1 MYTSVIIYSKSN
13 NKEKTIKWKEAGDF
27 VYGILYQVIYRSVYR
42 FLNVLYFVG
51 GKYDFNNIGSNYDF
65 TVQIRQ

>member
-1 MYTSVIIYSKSN
+1 MLFIYSWLIAVFN
-13 NKEKTIKWKEAGDF
+13 I
-27 VYGILYQVIYRSVYR
+27 VYVYIILYQVVYRSVYR

-51 GKYDFNNIGSNYDF
+51 GKYDINNIGSNYDF